1 MGVLCGSIVNHS
13 KPYYNQ
19 YCVLFKYK
27 KKAGGVIRI
36 ELSLDVGGKSEVIY
50 DHMLRPANV
59 SPWIE
64 VAVDLERTEQ
74 SMGRLSYHA
83 LPETYLGPFSK

>member
-1 MGVLCGSIVNHS
+1 MSSSELFENYF

-83 LPETYLGPFSK
+83 LPETYLGSFSK

>member
-1 MGVLCGSIVNHS
+1 M
-13 KPYYNQ
+13 
-19 YCVLFKYK
+19 
-27 KKAGGVIRI
+27 
-36 ELSLDVGGKSEVIY
+36 DVGGKSEVIY

-83 LPETYLGPFSK
+83 LPETYLGSFSKWCLKVAFWLDPNPKVPTDKHHFENFLSLYETGKW